1 MQFRQIP
8 PPQYLRDYIR
18 FFWVLE
24 SNDKDVAAA
33 TFRTI
38 ADGCPGLIFQHRD
51 HGILFQNDKQLP
63 GTILYGQATRHA
75 ALRIDGRFDT
85 IGIFFYP
92 HALKSIFGLNA
103 DELTDTCLDL
113 DGIPAS
119 RGFQLSA
126 QLTDI
131 SAPEARIDILCSFLL
146 AQLTKYH
153 QQSDKAM
160 HHALDRI
167 RQTNGNISVKALRE
181 ELQLSERS
189 FERKFKQHVGITP
202 KLFAR
207 IAQFQASMQLIRQSD
222 YNKLSDIAFENEY
235 ADQSHFIRAFKEFAG
250 ASPFQFMKKSE
261 ELIENLSILT
271 K

>member
-8 PPQYLRDYIR
+8 PPEYLRDYIR

-24 SNDKDVAAA
+24 SNDTDVSAA

-38 ADGCPGLIFQHRD
+38 ADGCPGLIFQHQD
-51 HGILFQNDKQLP
+51 QGILFQNDKQLP

-75 ALRIDGRFDT
+75 ALRINGRFET
-85 IGIFFYP
+85 IGIFFHP

-103 DELTDTCLDL
+103 DELTDTCLDVDLIAASL
-113 DGIPAS
+113 D
-119 RGFQLSA
+119 FQLSA

-131 SAPEARIDILCSFLL
+131 TSPEARIDILCSFLL
-146 AQLTKYH
+146 AQLTKH
-153 QQSDKAM
+153 NQLGDKAM

-189 FERKFKQHVGITP
+189 FERKFKQHIGITP
-202 KLFAR
+202 SSLHVLHSFRHPCSYSDKAIIINSLISLLKMNMPTNRISSAPSKNLPALLLF
-207 IAQFQASMQLIRQSD
+207 SS
-222 YNKLSDIAFENEY
+222 
-235 ADQSHFIRAFKEFAG
+235 
-250 ASPFQFMKKSE
+250 
-261 ELIENLSILT
+261 
-271 K
+271 

>member
-8 PPQYLRDYIR
+8 PPEYLRDYIR

-24 SNDKDVAAA
+24 SNDTDVAAA

-38 ADGCPGLIFQHRD
+38 ADGCPGLIFQHQD
-51 HGILFQNDKQLP
+51 QGILFQNDKQLP

-75 ALRIDGRFDT
+75 ALRINGCFDT

-113 DGIPAS
+113 DGIASS

-131 SAPEARIDILCSFLL
+131 TSPESRIDILCSFLL
-146 AQLTKYH
+146 AQLTKH
-153 QQSDKAM
+153 NQLSDKAM

-207 IAQFQASMQLIRQSD
+207 IAQFQASMQLLRQSD